1 MSKLILAL
9 VLCLPIALFAQTV
22 DLSYYLPKGSYNPA
36 IPTPQSVIGHEVGEW
51 HVTHDKLL
59 NYMYA
64 LDQASDRITLEVTGY
79 THEKRPLL
87 LLTIT
92 SPGNHQNIEAIRA
105 QHLLLSDPAK
115 SSSVDLKSMPAVF
128 YMGCSIHGNEPSGA
142 NAGLIM
148 AYHLAAAQGPE
159 IEKYLENTVIL
170 FDPSINTD
178 GLQRFYT
185 CWNSS
190 RSIRIS
196 PHPYDTDPNK
206 ACPD

>member
-36 IPTPQSVIGHEVGEW
+36 IPTPQSVVGHEVGEW

-92 SPGNHQNIEAIRA
+92 SPGNRSEEHTSELQSHSDLVCR
-105 QHLLLSDPAK
+105 LLL
-115 SSSVDLKSMPAVF
+115 
-128 YMGCSIHGNEPSGA
+128 
-142 NAGLIM
+142 
-148 AYHLAAAQGPE
+148 
-159 IEKYLENTVIL
+159 EKKKN
-170 FDPSINTD
+170 N
-178 GLQRFYT
+178 
-185 CWNSS
+185 
-190 RSIRIS
+190 
-196 PHPYDTDPNK
+196 
-206 ACPD
+206 